1 MGGFSHFSCNV
12 FVFLGVIFLQATNRQ
27 TLYMTNFTILIAGKM
42 IEKGEEGCGIL
53 LGKRLQVWICKCIIE
68 YT

>member
-1 MGGFSHFSCNV
+1 
-12 FVFLGVIFLQATNRQ
+12 
-27 TLYMTNFTILIAGKM
+27 MTNFTILIAGKM
-42 IEKGEEGCGIL
+42 IEEGEEGCGIL